1 MHEVKVPSLGES
13 VNSAIVSRWLKKV
26 GDAVSRDEPLV
37 ELDSDKATLAVP
49 SPGAGVLAEQ
59 LAAEGDE
66 VNIGSIIARIREG
79 AAAEAKAPERVIEA
93 PTQASPAVEARG
105 ATPSDKGPQTGPA
118 ARQQANA
125 LGVDVK
131 GVPGS
136 GVRGRVLR
144 RDVEAASEPAPAAP
158 HAPTAP
164 VVSAAPAVSSVS
176 SASASADR
184 VERVPL
190 SPLRRTIARRLVEAQ
205 HAAAM
210 LTTFNEVDMSRVME
224 LRKRYQDRFVEK
236 YGIKLGF
243 MSFFA
248 RAAVEALKEFPSA
261 NSELAD
267 DALLYKKYYN
277 IGVAVSAPKGLVVPV
292 VRDADR
298 LSFAETEVVIAGLG
312 KKARD
317 GQLSPDDFRDGTFTI
332 SNGGVFGSLMS
343 TPILNP
349 PQVAILGMHAIQD
362 RPVGVDGQIV
372 LRPMMYLALS
382 YDHRVLDGREA
393 VGFLK
398 RIKELVEAPERI
410 LLEV

>member
-13 VNSAIVSRWLKKV
+13 VSTAYISRWLKQV
-26 GDAVSRDEPLV
+26 GEPVAKDEPCPV
-37 ELDSDKATLAVP
+37 E
-49 SPGAGVLAEQ
+49 GVLTEQ
-59 LAAEGDE
+59 LAAQGDE
-66 VNIGSIIARIREG
+66 VRIGAVIARIG
-79 AAAEAKAPERVIEA
+79 SSASASAPAPAAPVAAPASAPVAAPVSPAAAEH
-93 PTQASPAVEARG
+93 RG

-118 ARQQANA
+118 ARQQAAA

-144 RDVEAASEPAPAAP
+144 RDVEAAGDAPMAEPEIEVAAPAAP
-158 HAPTAP
+158 ATPVAAP
-164 VVSAAPAVSSVS
+164 VAASGRPSAPST
-176 SASASADR
+176 DR

-205 HAAAM
+205 HSAAM
-210 LTTFNEVDMSRVME
+210 LTTFNEVDMSRVMD

-248 RAAVEALKEFPSA
+248 KAAVEALKEFPAA

-298 LSFAETEVVIAGLG
+298 LSFAETEMVIAGLG

-317 GQLSPDDFRDGTFTI
+317 GQLLPDDFRDGTFTI

-398 RIKELVEAPERI
+398 RIKDLVEAPERI